1 MSDYNTV
8 SSTSSLCVPVMCAAL
23 WLEVGMLLSGRWLE
37 EPVLFA
43 AVRSATRL
51 QVSLYV
57 WAKLSGAKV
66 IENSQSGDRQL
77 TLSSQDTVYNPGMM
91 LALIS

>member
-1 MSDYNTV
+1 
-8 SSTSSLCVPVMCAAL
+8 MCGAL
-23 WLEVGMLLSGRWLE
+23 WLEVGVLLSGRWLE

-66 IENSQSGDRQL
+66 IENSQSGDRKL

-91 LALIS
+91 LASIS

>member
-1 MSDYNTV
+1 
-8 SSTSSLCVPVMCAAL
+8 MCAAL

-43 AVRSATRL
+43 AVRSATGL

-57 WAKLSGAKV
+57 WAKFT
-66 IENSQSGDRQL
+66 
-77 TLSSQDTVYNPGMM
+77 TL
-91 LALIS
+91 A